1 MQTDVIRPDYSK
13 VRRQMSG
20 ATNRTPERVK
30 VRLKTRAS
38 RTRERTEEILEVS
51 TPQTKEGQINGLT
64 ALVEKRFPGATLRVF
79 HEGAGS
85 FTRDDLHIVAAYQG
99 LDEVG
104 ARVRTRED
112 AETAD
117 DVGFHQLPLTA

>member
-1 MQTDVIRPDYSK
+1 MSSDNNRSP
-13 VRRQMSG
+13 VRVR
-20 ATNRTPERVK
+20 

-38 RTRERTEEILEVS
+38 RTRERTDEIVEVS
-51 TPQTKEGQINGLT
+51 TPQTREGQINGLT

-99 LDEVG
+99 LDEVK

-112 AETAD
+112 GETAD
-117 DVGFHQLPLTA
+117 DDGFQQLPLTA

>member
-1 MQTDVIRPDYSK
+1 MQPDVIRSHHSSL
-13 VRRQMSG
+13 RRQMSSDN
-20 ATNRTPERVK
+20 NRSPVRVR

-38 RTRERTEEILEVS
+38 RTRERTDEIVEVS
-51 TPQTKEGQINGLT
+51 TPQTREGQINGLT

-112 AETAD
+112 GETAD
-117 DVGFHQLPLTA
+117 DDGFQQLPLTA